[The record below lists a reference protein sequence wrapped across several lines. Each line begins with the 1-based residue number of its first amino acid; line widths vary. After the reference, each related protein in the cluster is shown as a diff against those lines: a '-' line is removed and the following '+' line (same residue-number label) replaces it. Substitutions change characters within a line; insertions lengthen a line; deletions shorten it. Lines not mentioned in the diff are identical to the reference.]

1 LEVKRICP
9 EVFKGM
15 KVLIDGGF
23 RRGSDVVKAI
33 CLGASA
39 VGFGRPFLYS
49 LGYGQEG
56 VEHAINSMFP
66 HSDTFD

>member
-1 LEVKRICP
+1 
-9 EVFKGM
+9 M

-66 HSDTFD
+66 HSDKFD